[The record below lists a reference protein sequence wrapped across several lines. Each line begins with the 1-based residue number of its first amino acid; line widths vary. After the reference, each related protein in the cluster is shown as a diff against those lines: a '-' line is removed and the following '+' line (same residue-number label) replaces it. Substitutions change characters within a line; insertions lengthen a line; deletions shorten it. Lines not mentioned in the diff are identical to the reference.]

1 MSGKV
6 APLDAAMEGE
16 PLGVAESG
24 GGGCSNPP
32 HIVTK
37 HPSGLPGF
45 KVPTLPTLEQEAPRD
60 TARALEPV
68 KPIKDGGSLR
78 GVLEIAALS
87 IMTGAAAGRQ
97 YYNYAMA
104 SEEVA
109 SLGVAFFLL
118 AYISIANGVVAILFK
133 MQTGMTIIGK
143 DPKTGKLPLWSY
155 IVW

>member
-1 MSGKV
+1 LKY
-6 APLDAAMEGE
+6 
-16 PLGVAESG
+16 
-24 GGGCSNPP
+24 
-32 HIVTK
+32 
-37 HPSGLPGF
+37 
-45 KVPTLPTLEQEAPRD
+45 
-60 TARALEPV
+60 
-68 KPIKDGGSLR
+68 
-78 GVLEIAALS
+78 AALS

-155 IVW
+155 IVWGGFHLPTFLYTYIHTELGTYGHRGP